1 MDVVTIFGA
10 SGFVG
15 RYVVREFARTGARL
29 RAAVRR
35 PERAGFL
42 RPLGDAGQIAPVAAN
57 VRDDASVA
65 AAAKGAD
72 AVVNLVGVLAE
83 RGRQTF
89 AAVHAE
95 GARRVAEA
103 AADAGAGTLVHVSA
117 IGADQGAQ
125 ANYAA
130 TKGAGEEAARRA
142 FPAAAIVRPSV
153 VFGPE
158 DDFFNRFAALAR
170 LAPALPLVGG
180 GRTKFQPVYVGD
192 LAKAVAAIAA
202 DPRRQSG
209 IHELGGPEIF
219 SFRELMTILLRQIG
233 RRRLLVPVPFSVAA
247 CQAAV
252 IERLPVPLLTRDQV
266 KMLRSDN
273 VVSGNF
279 PGLSELGIEPT
290 SCASIL
296 PTYLRRY
303 RRGPAPPAPEATG
316 P

>member
-15 RYVVREFARTGARL
+15 RYVVREFARTGARI

-42 RPLGDAGQIAPVAAN
+42 RPMGDVGQIAPVAAN

-65 AAAKGAD
+65 AAVKGAD

-103 AADAGAGTLVHVSA
+103 AADAGVRTLVHVSA
-117 IGADQGAQ
+117 IGADPGAQ

-142 FPAAAIVRPSV
+142 FPAAAIVRPSI

-170 LAPALPLVGG
+170 LAPALPLLGG

-202 DPRRQSG
+202 DPRHQSG

-219 SFRELMTILLRQIG
+219 SFRDLMTILLRQIG
-233 RRRLLVPVPFSVAA
+233 RRRLLVPVPFSVAT

-252 IERLPVPLLTRDQV
+252 MERLPVPLLTRDQV

-279 PGLSELGIEPT
+279 PGFSELGIEPT

-296 PTYLRRY
+296 PTYLRRH
-303 RRGPAPPAPEATG
+303 RRGPASSAHEATG
-316 P
+316 T

>member
-15 RYVVREFARTGARL
+15 RYVVREFARTGARI

-42 RPLGDAGQIAPVAAN
+42 RPMGDVGQIAPVAAN

-65 AAAKGAD
+65 AAVKGAD

-103 AADAGAGTLVHVSA
+103 AADAGVRTLVHVSA
-117 IGADQGAQ
+117 IGADPGAQ

-130 TKGAGEEAARRA
+130 TKGEGEEAARRA
-142 FPAAAIVRPSV
+142 FPAAAIVRPSI

-170 LAPALPLVGG
+170 LAPALPLLGG

-202 DPRRQSG
+202 DPRHQSG

-219 SFRELMTILLRQIG
+219 SFRDLMTILLRQIG
-233 RRRLLVPVPFSVAA
+233 RRRLLVPVPFSVAT

-252 IERLPVPLLTRDQV
+252 MERLPAPLLTRDQV

-273 VVSGNF
+273 VISGNF
-279 PGLSELGIEPT
+279 PGFSELGIEPT

-303 RRGPAPPAPEATG
+303 RRGPASSAPEATG
-316 P
+316 S